1 MTTDT
6 LSLTDISTLPHD
18 QLITLTVGQL
28 LDLLAQAIEPLQA
41 RIEAVEATAAR
52 KDEIDDLRATVA
64 AQDEKMAAMA
74 ARMTAVES
82 LQEQDVTRI
91 YCDIAQDRQ
100 RIARLEKP
108 PEPQP
113 TQKDRAEVLR
123 ALLVANGG
131 KMLATDARKK
141 MHLRKDVFSQLLN
154 TCNFIERKPLHSDK
168 RKVILILKSELV

>member
-1 MTTDT
+1 MNMNT
-6 LSLTDISTLPHD
+6 LSLADISTLPHD
-18 QLITLTVGQL
+18 QLITLTLGQL

-41 RIEAVEATAAR
+41 RVDAVEVTTAA
-52 KDEIDDLRATVA
+52 
-64 AQDEKMAAMA
+64 QNEKMAAMA
-74 ARMTAVES
+74 ARMAAGEN

>member
-6 LSLTDISTLPHD
+6 LSLTDILNLPRD
-18 QLITLTVGQL
+18 QLVAVPAGFVQ
-28 LDLLAQAIEPLQA
+28 DALAL
-41 RIEAVEATAAR
+41 

-64 AQDEKMAAMA
+64 AQDEKMA

-100 RIARLEKP
+100 RITKLERP

-113 TQKDRAEVLR
+113 MQRDRAEVLH
-123 ALLVANGG
+123 ALLAANGG
-131 KMLATDARKK
+131 KMLAKDARKK
-141 MHLRKDVFSQLLN
+141 MRLSAERFSNLL
-154 TCNFIERKPLHSDK
+154 TVCDFIERKPLHSDR
-168 RKVILILKSELV
+168 RKDIIILKSELVRPNY

>member
-1 MTTDT
+1 VVVPAGFVQDA
-6 LSLTDISTLPHD
+6 
-18 QLITLTVGQL
+18 
-28 LDLLAQAIEPLQA
+28 LAL
-41 RIEAVEATAAR
+41 

-64 AQDEKMAAMA
+64 ALEEKMAARVA
-74 ARMTAVES
+74 SVES
-82 LQEQDVTRI
+82 LQEQDVTRV

-100 RIARLEKP
+100 RIAKLERP

-113 TQKDRAEVLR
+113 MQKDRAEVLR

-141 MHLRKDVFSQLLN
+141 MYLRKDVFSQLLN

>member
-64 AQDEKMAAMA
+64 AQDKKMA
-74 ARMTAVES
+74 AVES

-100 RIARLEKP
+100 RIAKLERPPAPTTTKKSTVHIDALYRLMVEDHSQQVSIAKAA
-108 PEPQP
+108 
-113 TQKDRAEVLR
+113 R
-123 ALLVANGG
+123 LLGMS
-131 KMLATDARKK
+131 KERMR
-141 MHLRKDVFSQLLN
+141 QL
-154 TCNFIERKPLHSDK
+154 KPLILHDGRFEIGWTTVKGK
-168 RKVILILKSELV
+168 RAAAIRIRQFL

>member
-1 MTTDT
+1 MSIDT
-6 LSLTDISTLPHD
+6 LSLQDILTLPRD
-18 QLITLTVGQL
+18 QPVVVPAGFVQ
-28 LDLLAQAIEPLQA
+28 DALAL
-41 RIEAVEATAAR
+41 

-64 AQDEKMAAMA
+64 CQDEKMAAMA
-74 ARMTAVES
+74 ARMAAGEN

-100 RIARLEKP
+100 RIAKLERP

-113 TQKDRAEVLR
+113 MQKDRAEVLR

>member
-1 MTTDT
+1 MELTTMKEIDST
-6 LSLTDISTLPHD
+6 AINSFVSHIQSPVSPSESVTVPIQALQDLIGAIHSLKDEVASLQDGI
-18 QLITLTVGQL
+18 
-28 LDLLAQAIEPLQA
+28 AQARQE
-41 RIEAVEATAAR
+41 
-52 KDEIDDLRATVA
+52 
-64 AQDEKMAAMA
+64 MAALT
-74 ARMTAVES
+74 ARVASLES
-82 LQEQDVTRI
+82 LQEQDISRV
-91 YCDIAQDRQ
+91 CLDIAQDRQ

>member
-1 MTTDT
+1 MSIDT
-6 LSLTDISTLPHD
+6 LSLQDILTLPHD
-18 QLITLTVGQL
+18 QPVVVPAGFVQ
-28 LDLLAQAIEPLQA
+28 DALAL
-41 RIEAVEATAAR
+41 

-64 AQDEKMAAMA
+64 ALEEKMAARVA
-74 ARMTAVES
+74 SVES
-82 LQEQDVTRI
+82 LQEQDVTRV

-100 RIARLEKP
+100 RIAKLERP

-113 TQKDRAEVLR
+113 MQKDRAEVLR

-141 MHLRKDVFSQLLN
+141 MYLRKDVFSQLLN

>member
-1 MTTDT
+1 MSTDT
-6 LSLTDISTLPHD
+6 LSIQDILSLPRD
-18 QLITLTVGQL
+18 QPVVVPAGVVQ
-28 LDLLAQAIEPLQA
+28 DALAL
-41 RIEAVEATAAR
+41 

-100 RIARLEKP
+100 RIAKLERP

-113 TQKDRAEVLR
+113 MQKDRAEVLR

-131 KMLATDARKK
+131 KMLAADARKK
-141 MHLRKDVFSQLLN
+141 MHLSAHAFSKLLKVCDFIDRKSYHLDRRQ
-154 TCNFIERKPLHSDK
+154 D
-168 RKVILILKSELV
+168 ILILNA

>member
-64 AQDEKMAAMA
+64 AQDKKMA
-74 ARMTAVES
+74 AVES